1 MVAISLTSDVAGAIG
16 EFLNLFFGEDT
27 KHNDE
32 VLTLLETLVRFFES
46 FGVDQTAINLGPARS
61 WRDAFLMRL

>member
-1 MVAISLTSDVAGAIG
+1 LVAISLTSDVAGAIG

-32 VLTLLETLVRFFES
+32 VLTLLETLIGLFKS
-46 FGVDQTAINLGPARS
+46 FWVD
-61 WRDAFLMRL
+61 